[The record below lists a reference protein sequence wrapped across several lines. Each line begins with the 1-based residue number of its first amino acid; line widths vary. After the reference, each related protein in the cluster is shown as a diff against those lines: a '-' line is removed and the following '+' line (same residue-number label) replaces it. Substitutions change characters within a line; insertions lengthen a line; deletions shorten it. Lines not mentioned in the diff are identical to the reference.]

1 MDARIFTILSR
12 MTYLTILC
20 MILLYIP
27 LLPLVQYASPQVG
40 SMDTLNYS
48 ISKFVTYVD
57 FSKALYSSTIT
68 RLNGC
73 CSLFSVVRMKL
84 MMQTGALLDA
94 VGNNHIIIVFAQTT
108 VRMEVKPQTK
118 VML

>member
-1 MDARIFTILSR
+1 MVVQCQHVYIHIQYYIHSGYIYIGAIYEPAT
-12 MTYLTILC
+12 C
-20 MILLYIP
+20 MR
-27 LLPLVQYASPQVG
+27 
-40 SMDTLNYS
+40 
-48 ISKFVTYVD
+48 VD

-73 CSLFSVVRMKL
+73 CSLFSIVRMKL
-84 MMQTGALLDA
+84 MMQTGALLNA

-108 VRMEVKPQTK
+108 VRMEVKSQTK